1 MAATRVLRR
10 LLKVRQLEEEHL
22 KTALESAQMELG
34 NLVEAQR
41 SAVEREGRGRVLI
54 LESVRT
60 GELRDRL
67 AGIEEVRFATK
78 LRIALSMKIETAE
91 RKAEQLRVH
100 YAAKRMEC
108 QKVDALIEVAEAEQ
122 KLTESRRT
130 QEALDDGH
138 RSLRQRRAVAIKRA
152 AKTESQHAILYPEL

>member
-1 MAATRVLRR
+1 MAATRVLHR

-22 KTALESAQMELG
+22 KTALESAQMDLG

-41 SAVEREGRGRVLI
+41 GAVEREGRGRVLI

-78 LRIALSMKIETAE
+78 LRIALSMRIETAE
-91 RKAEQLRVH
+91 RKAEQLRAH
-100 YAAKRMEC
+100 YAAKRM
-108 QKVDALIEVAEAEQ
+108 QRQQVDVLIEAAEAEQ
-122 KLTESRRT
+122 KLAESRRT

-138 RSLRQRRAVAIKRA
+138 RSRRRRKAEAIKHA
-152 AKTESQHAILYPEL
+152 AKTESQHAVL